1 MVQVGTSFPSQ
12 RGTRFMTSHQPHQ
25 HGSDEDW
32 RVGFGPKASCK
43 CPTAFAWLV
52 LGNIYLTI
60 SKHVKQQVPRAATLC
75 DAQRRASYQTQAPSS
90 QNTSMSTSTLTFPEG
105 LEHHRGQNW
114 SPFHEYKNW
123 DHPYFIC
130 SQGDTIWKPVSSLKL
145 QGSPQQDPGCLE
157 KLSWDSFIFSEST

>member
-12 RGTRFMTSHQPHQ
+12 RGTRFMTSHQLHQ

-60 SKHVKQQVPRAATLC
+60 SKHIKQQVPRAATLC
-75 DAQRRASYQTQAPSS
+75 DAERRASYQTQAPSEHQHEHLYFNIS
-90 QNTSMSTSTLTFPEG
+90 WGFGASSGSKLISLPWIQKLRPPLLYLLPGGHHMETCQLSEAPRMSTARS
-105 LEHHRGQNW
+105 W
-114 SPFHEYKNW
+114 
-123 DHPYFIC
+123 
-130 SQGDTIWKPVSSLKL
+130 
-145 QGSPQQDPGCLE
+145 
-157 KLSWDSFIFSEST
+157 LSWKVILR